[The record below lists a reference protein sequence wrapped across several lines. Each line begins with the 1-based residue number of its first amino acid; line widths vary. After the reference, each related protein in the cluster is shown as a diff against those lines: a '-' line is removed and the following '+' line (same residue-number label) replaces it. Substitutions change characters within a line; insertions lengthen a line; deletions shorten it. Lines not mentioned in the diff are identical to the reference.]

1 MITFISKV
9 YSIDCT
15 LSIICI
21 VLITLY
27 PVENNLNSPVLAFH
41 IFSCCL
47 LLCKQF
53 WPYIPSFEWNQAVD
67 ITGGVDPT
75 ELDLNRKH
83 FYQFSGSLTT
93 PPCTEGVMWM
103 VMKKVKWPYHNL
115 AKYLFLFSIECAVSC
130 CIHDVLHGSIYI
142 SYCAM

>member
-1 MITFISKV
+1 MKKDFNNMLSEFVCFI
-9 YSIDCT
+9 
-15 LSIICI
+15 
-21 VLITLY
+21 
-27 PVENNLNSPVLAFH
+27 
-41 IFSCCL
+41 
-47 LLCKQF
+47 

-103 VMKKVKWPYHNL
+103 VMKKVK
-115 AKYLFLFSIECAVSC
+115 
-130 CIHDVLHGSIYI
+130 
-142 SYCAM
+142 